1 MPRGFDTGTSR
12 NEGQRCCPS
21 FVCVLRKP
29 LVGEIEK
36 DKDQSRQNKSRR
48 KAAEEGHPQ
57 PIPEAVQDMGR
68 EQQEKPAPPVS
79 PPGGRNGDQMLP
91 PDKNGGVTQDFTQD
105 AVRNEDDNSG
115 SLPAGLKQPEPDAA
129 QPIEELRCQDE
140 ELDEHKKI
148 LRAKKFSPSFVGL
161 HTALPLFFY
170 NRVDNYF

>member
-21 FVCVLRKP
+21 FLCVLRKP

-68 EQQEKPAPPVS
+68 EQQENQRLQFLRQ
-79 PPGGRNGDQMLP
+79 GGET
-91 PDKNGGVTQDFTQD
+91 V
-105 AVRNEDDNSG
+105 
-115 SLPAGLKQPEPDAA
+115 
-129 QPIEELRCQDE
+129 IRCSRRTKMVE
-140 ELDEHKKI
+140 
-148 LRAKKFSPSFVGL
+148 
-161 HTALPLFFY
+161 
-170 NRVDNYF
+170 